1 MLHQNLPAPLLLTA
15 AGKKKSPMP
24 ANLVRRLVV
33 PVLLLTLAACGPA
46 AAPTTPEPARAL
58 TPQPGGTFHLT
69 VLSSPTHLFPF
80 SDISTANSATVSGT
94 YETLLRYD
102 YSGDFRDELKV
113 LPAIAEKWERKDDTT
128 YLFTLRRGVK
138 FHDGSDVTG
147 EDVVWSINYL
157 RDPANKFRR
166 APVLST
172 LDQIEL
178 VDPYTVKMTSKGP
191 SPGFIDRITDRQ
203 PIVLSKKAF
212 DRGVDFEKEPIGTGP
227 FKVGTWDR
235 RSGATLTK
243 NTAYWDSGKPY
254 LEKVQLFYNFDFA
267 QMIAAFTAKK
277 ADVVKVSNKAEFDQ
291 IQALTPDAVP
301 DPFSQNNSV
310 SLMLKLDR
318 PPFNDVRVRRAMH
331 LALDRQE
338 MIDTLSFG
346 LGAMDPPGMNGGRGG
361 GWAISQEE
369 LAKLPGYRRPK
380 EQDLAE
386 AKRLLAEA
394 GHPNGFKFAL
404 QYNATGVTRR
414 ASEAQ
419 VLAAQLAK
427 VGIQAELAPK
437 EDAIARKAELDG
449 DFAVTLS
456 NFTYDPD
463 SEAWLFWLHSKQA
476 KARSGI
482 DDRELDALIDAQ
494 ALELDQAK
502 RKGMWIAIQRLLLD
516 KLYVVPMVT
525 HKGFVA
531 LQSYV
536 HGWGD
541 NRGGQA
547 VNQSWHETWLEPGKV
562 PAGR

>member
-1 MLHQNLPAPLLLTA
+1 MPLTLRGLVLVAALPLL
-15 AGKKKSPMP
+15 
-24 ANLVRRLVV
+24 
-33 PVLLLTLAACGPA
+33 ACTA
-46 AAPTTPEPARAL
+46 AAPPSGGDAAAST

-80 SDISTANSATVSGT
+80 TDISTANSATVSGV

-102 YSGDFRDELKV
+102 YSGDFRDELKI
-113 LPAIAEKWERKDDTT
+113 LPAVAERWERKDDTT
-128 YLFTLRRGVK
+128 YLFTLRKGLK
-138 FHDGSDVTG
+138 FHDGSDVTA
-147 EDVVWSINYL
+147 EDVVWSLNYL

-166 APVLST
+166 ATALAA
-172 LDQIEL
+172 LDQIEA
-178 VDPYTVKMTSKGP
+178 VDPSTVKMTSKEA
-191 SPGFIDRITDRQ
+191 SPVFIDRITDRQ

-227 FKVGTWDR
+227 LKIGTWDR
-235 RSGATLTK
+235 RSGATLVK
-243 NTAYWDSGKPY
+243 NEAYWDSGKPY
-254 LEKVQLFYNFDFA
+254 LNKVQLFYNFDFA

-291 IQALTPDAVP
+291 IQTLTPDAVG

-338 MIDTLSFG
+338 MIETLSFG

-380 EQDLAE
+380 DPDLVE
-386 AKRLLAEA
+386 ARRLLTEA
-394 GHPNGFKFAL
+394 GHPSGFKFSL
-404 QYNATGVTRR
+404 QYNASGVTRR

-419 VLAAQLAK
+419 VVAAQLAK

-437 EDAIARKAELDG
+437 EDAVSRKADLDG
-449 DFAVTLS
+449 DFSVTLG
-456 NFTYDPD
+456 NFSYDPD
-463 SEAWLFWLHSKQA
+463 SEAWPFWLHSKQA
-476 KARSGI
+476 KARTGV
-482 DDRELDALIDAQ
+482 DDKELDALIDGQ
-494 ALELDQAK
+494 VLEMDQAK
-502 RKGMWIAIQRLLLD
+502 RKGQWIAIQRLLLD

-547 VNQSWHETWLEPGKV
+547 VNQSWASTWLDQDRVPPG
-562 PAGR
+562 R